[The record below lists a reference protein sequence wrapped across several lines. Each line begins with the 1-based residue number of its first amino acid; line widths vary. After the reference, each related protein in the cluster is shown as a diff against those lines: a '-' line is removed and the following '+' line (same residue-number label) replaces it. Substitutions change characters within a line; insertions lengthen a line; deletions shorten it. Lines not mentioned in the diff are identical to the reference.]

1 MIQGERLSAP
11 NQKEGLVLECRP
23 HIASPLAIGVE
34 TANNR
39 EKTIEV
45 RKISND

>member
-1 MIQGERLSAP
+1 MIQGERLP
-11 NQKEGLVLECRP
+11 PPKQKEGLALECRP

-39 EKTIEV
+39 RKMIEV
-45 RKISND
+45 RNISND